1 MPVIGLN
8 SGFSI
13 PIGYL
18 VITTGTIAQGK
29 SEDVDAV
36 LGFEPD

>member
-1 MPVIGLN
+1 MAVIGLN

-13 PIGYL
+13 SIGYL
-18 VITTGTIAQGK
+18 VIPTGTTAQGK
-29 SEDVDAV
+29 SEDVDVV